1 MALLRPELLSAK
13 YRYVS
18 RASYLI
24 FILLI
29 VGTYSHA
36 QESADFARFQPS
48 PLAAT
53 PVDAE
58 NQLRQLKQAFLTLAM
73 DHEAQVAASGWTTS
87 DGSMGEDVMVFSGL
101 QLEKLRPVLRRN
113 RFGVETT
120 ELIYAAHASLDACN
134 SKSVRPQR
142 LGVVIS
148 STPGGNPDIQNMA
161 RDAGRLLHANIHDA
175 FTEGKLTS
183 ISTIVDARSS
193 REDGMSAYQRY
204 MTAAPASV
212 ADMQLLVQISA
223 LDDRSIVQTFGL
235 FERVRSGKTLNLQLS
250 LVSREGVVFSQEH
263 SVLLGSS
270 RQHRVN
276 QLAWL
281 ELPEAA
287 KKDLAMW
294 IHSALV
300 KLNQAVFC
308 HAESALALGMERG
321 QITLV
326 GGRDAGIYV
335 GQRMAILPKGST
347 LRVRGLQQSL
357 GVVGLAEVVRVG
369 PRTSALEI
377 YAGPRHTDLAD
388 MTAIPVSALSL

>member
-1 MALLRPELLSAK
+1 
-13 YRYVS
+13 
-18 RASYLI
+18 
-24 FILLI
+24 
-29 VGTYSHA
+29 
-36 QESADFARFQPS
+36 
-48 PLAAT
+48 
-53 PVDAE
+53 
-58 NQLRQLKQAFLTLAM
+58 
-73 DHEAQVAASGWTTS
+73 
-87 DGSMGEDVMVFSGL
+87 MGEDVMVFSGL

-120 ELIYAAHASLDACN
+120 ELVHAAHASLDACN

-148 STPGGNPDIQNMA
+148 TAPGGNPDIQNMA
-161 RDAGRLLHANIHDA
+161 RDAGRLLRANFRDA

-183 ISTIVDARSS
+183 ISTIVDTRLSKG
-193 REDGMSAYQRY
+193 DGMSAYRRY

-212 ADMQLLVQISA
+212 ADLQLLVQITA
-223 LDDRSIVQTFGL
+223 LDDRSILRTLGL

-250 LVSREGVVFSQEH
+250 LVARDGAVFSQEH
-263 SVLLGSS
+263 SVLLHSS
-270 RQHRVN
+270 RQLRVN

-287 KKDLAMW
+287 RKDLAIW
-294 IHSALV
+294 IQSAMV
-300 KLNQAVFC
+300 ELNQAVVC
-308 HAESALALGMERG
+308 HAKSALALGMERG

-335 GQRMAILPKGST
+335 GQRMAILPKGTT

-369 PRTSALEI
+369 PRTSSLEV